1 MKIYKKDVII
11 KNMKIERE
19 KKYLVDE
26 KLFQNLRKK
35 AIYKLGVIQ
44 WYLEKCIFIKEE
56 KCRIRYTIDSQGRE
70 NWVVAF
76 KSHLFGDYKRLEEEY
91 EVKLEDLSIL
101 KEKPVIAK
109 IRYFLLMEK
118 TEVIVDEFI
127 ELDYPLKVKYLA
139 EIETDEEFKKFEEMF
154 SLSKAVKD
162 FEEYTNK
169 NLARV
174 SKFSPEEIIRK
185 VQTMI

>member
-1 MKIYKKDVII
+1 
-11 KNMKIERE
+11 
-19 KKYLVDE
+19 
-26 KLFQNLRKK
+26 
-35 AIYKLGVIQ
+35 
-44 WYLEKCIFIKEE
+44 
-56 KCRIRYTIDSQGRE
+56 
-70 NWVVAF
+70 
-76 KSHLFGDYKRLEEEY
+76 
-91 EVKLEDLSIL
+91 
-101 KEKPVIAK
+101 
-109 IRYFLLMEK
+109 MEK

-139 EIETDEEFKKFEEMF
+139 EIETDEDFKKFEEMF